1 VSITNAKNR
10 GPSGAG
16 EKLLVCPTLKVE
28 LGVDFIAIE
37 EEAAGEALTCWIL
50 LLGCGIC
57 ESIFFDPQLG
67 HIFNV
72 TISRALQ
79 F

>member
-1 VSITNAKNR
+1 
-10 GPSGAG
+10 
-16 EKLLVCPTLKVE
+16 LL
-28 LGVDFIAIE
+28 DFVIQIE
-37 EEAAGEALTCWIL
+37 EPQGALGRFRFPKN
-50 LLGCGIC
+50 LGQQLDC

-67 HIFNV
+67 HIFSV

>member
-28 LGVDFIAIE
+28 LDVDFIAIE

-50 LLGCGIC
+50 LLGGGI
-57 ESIFFDPQLG
+57 
-67 HIFNV
+67 
-72 TISRALQ
+72 
-79 F
+79 